1 MNNKTVSERLK
12 YLRSINKKTQKEFA
26 EFLGIPQPSMSA
38 YENGKN
44 NPTIDVLIDIADKCK
59 VSLDWLAGR
68 SDYTFGL
75 SSMRDFVLF
84 MYELAMK
91 KEIGFKIIVE
101 DKFPNDIETDEN
113 KWNAKLVFYGN
124 DKEHPFNSDVC
135 NILKELSDNL
145 FDLESYSITKEQFD
159 SMKNKSLEY
168 YSLPLTQKEFENL
181 SRDEILKK
189 RIEYLKENNLL

>member
-91 KEIGFKIIVE
+91 KEIVTGAEALMRSLKAENVEVIFGYPGGAIMPVFDALFDYTRGAQKAFHLSLITLSAVMLKII
-101 DKFPNDIETDEN
+101 
-113 KWNAKLVFYGN
+113 
-124 DKEHPFNSDVC
+124 
-135 NILKELSDNL
+135 
-145 FDLESYSITKEQFD
+145 
-159 SMKNKSLEY
+159 
-168 YSLPLTQKEFENL
+168 
-181 SRDEILKK
+181 
-189 RIEYLKENNLL
+189 